1 MEQDYKEYY
10 SNVLKQFKNFNEIE
24 VEVLV
29 KYLAGDN
36 LTQKEIK
43 ELEKIYLKNMWKQ
56 KKDIDEK
63 IETSKIRGL
72 ISCVSF
78 SYNENLEKY
87 MENTYDRNLN
97 VFTELDTFFLLYTK
111 ESEEIFR
118 KIESR
123 YSNINIIGVL
133 VTDYT
138 FLSIQNSINKM
149 LKKLKLDKSNCIIDI
164 TLGMKMITI
173 CLYKLAV
180 ENEIKAINWQEI
192 QVQNAK
198 TSGIKNFPFNSK
210 LNIMIEPRKEN
221 MKMYVEIN
229 DLLEKYN
236 FDGVASFY
244 NRLNNEDMQ
253 FFYTNLAKLFSFEVM
268 INLDYTIFY
277 KRVEE
282 FFINLCEKK
291 EFKREFKIQ
300 VRNFLIEFLRV
311 IVIDE
316 DDGELIEYPWL
327 DSFLKIFQITE
338 EDIYSEDCYLSE
350 NKKCI
355 YFYFV
360 LKYFE
365 AKIKASSEENYYY
378 TKFIND
384 IKKNIVVELD
394 IDDKEKENK
403 FMKENG
409 EIEDLFEIDLNR
421 HLKEMSP
428 EFSLKENL
436 NGEFYFKNNEIYIE
450 KYNLKIDI
458 TGDKRLK
465 FLNNKGSDLIREI
478 LENPREKVEK
488 DILFKKLAKYKA
500 GESEENRQNR
510 FRKNLTTFKTKVEAL
525 NKAIK
530 EIGKEQGLE
539 LDSII
544 LYDKNKRFYGKSDY
558 SHAFYVNS
566 KYYILM

>member
-1 MEQDYKEYY
+1 MEEDYN
-10 SNVLKQFKNFNEIE
+10 NVLKQFEDCNDDEKKALKRYLEEKNLAELEIE
-24 VEVLV
+24 
-29 KYLAGDN
+29 
-36 LTQKEIK
+36 Q
-43 ELEKIYLKNMWKQ
+43 LEKIYLRNMENQ
-56 KKDIDEK
+56 KAKIEEK
-63 IETSKIRGL
+63 IDTSKIKGL

-78 SYNENLEKY
+78 SYNENPKKY
-87 MENTYDRNLN
+87 MENTYDRNIN
-97 VFTELDTFFLLYTK
+97 IFSNIDTFFLLYTEQSK
-111 ESEEIFR
+111 KIFDR
-118 KIESR
+118 IKDV
-123 YSNINIIGVL
+123 YKNINIIGVL

-138 FLSIQNSINKM
+138 FLSIQNSINET
-149 LKKLKLDKSNCIIDI
+149 LKKLKLDKNNCIIDI

-180 ENEIKAINWQEI
+180 ETEIKAINWQEI
-192 QVQNAK
+192 QVQNFK
-198 TSGIKNFPFNSK
+198 TSRVRNFPFNSK

-221 MKMYVEIN
+221 MKMYAEIN

-253 FFYTNLAKLFSFEVM
+253 FFYKNLAKLFSFEVM
-268 INLDYTIFY
+268 INLDYTLFY

-282 FFINLCEKK
+282 FFVNLCEKK
-291 EFKREFKIQ
+291 EYKREFKIQ
-300 VRNFLIEFLRV
+300 VRNFLINFLRAVV
-311 IVIDE
+311 INE
-316 DDGELIEYPWL
+316 DGDFIEYPWL
-327 DSFLKIFQITE
+327 DSFLKLFQITE
-338 EDIYSEDCYLSE
+338 EDIYGDDSYL
-350 NKKCI
+350 NKYKEHI

-360 LKYFE
+360 LKYFQ
-365 AKIKASSEENYYY
+365 AKMKVNSEENYYY

-384 IKKNIVVELD
+384 IKKNIVAELD
-394 IDDKEKENK
+394 VDDKEKENK

-409 EIEDLFEIDLNR
+409 EIEELFEIDLNQA
-421 HLKEMSP
+421 LKEMTP
-428 EFSLKENL
+428 ELSLKENL
-436 NGEFYFKNNEIYIE
+436 NGEFYFKNNVIYIE

-478 LENPREKVEK
+478 LETPREKIEK
-488 DILFKKLAKYKA
+488 DILFKKLAKYNV

-510 FRKNLTTFKTKVEAL
+510 FRKNLTTFKNKVEIL

-539 LDSII
+539 LDNII
-544 LYDKNKRFYGKSDY
+544 LYEKNKRFYGKSDY

>member
-1 MEQDYKEYY
+1 MEEDYKEYY
-10 SNVLKQFKNFNEIE
+10 TNILKQFKNFTEDE
-24 VEVLV
+24 TEVLV

-78 SYNENLEKY
+78 SYNETLEKY
-87 MENTYDRNLN
+87 KENTYDRNLN
-97 VFTELDTFFLLYTK
+97 IFTELDTFFLLYTK
-111 ESEEIFR
+111 ETEENFK

-123 YSNINIIGVL
+123 YSNVNVIGVL

-138 FLSIQNSINKM
+138 FLSIQNGINEI
-149 LKKLKLDKSNCIIDI
+149 LKKLKLDKNNCIIDI

-192 QVQNAK
+192 QVKNFK
-198 TSGIKNFPFNSK
+198 TPGVKNFPFNSK

-221 MKMYVEIN
+221 MKMYAEIN

-253 FFYTNLAKLFSFEVM
+253 FFYKNLAKLFSFEVM
-268 INLDYTIFY
+268 INLDYTLFY

-282 FFINLCEKK
+282 FFVNLCEKK
-291 EFKREFKIQ
+291 EYKREFKIQ
-300 VRNFLIEFLRV
+300 VRNFLINFLRV
-311 IVIDE
+311 IVINE
-316 DDGELIEYPWL
+316 DGDFIEYPWL
-327 DSFLKIFQITE
+327 DSFLKLFQITE
-338 EDIYSEDCYLSE
+338 EDIYSDDSYLNE
-350 NKKCI
+350 YKEHI

-360 LKYFE
+360 LKYFQ
-365 AKIKASSEENYYY
+365 AKMKVNSEENYYY

-384 IKKNIVVELD
+384 IKKNIVAELD
-394 IDDKEKENK
+394 VDDKEKENK

-409 EIEDLFEIDLNR
+409 EIEELFEIDLNQA
-421 HLKEMSP
+421 LKEMTP
-428 EFSLKENL
+428 ELSLKENL
-436 NGEFYFKNNEIYIE
+436 NGEFYFKNNVIYIE

-478 LENPREKVEK
+478 LETPREKIEK
-488 DILFKKLAKYKA
+488 DILFKKLAKYNV

-510 FRKNLTTFKTKVEAL
+510 FRKNLTTFKNKVETL
-525 NKAIK
+525 NKTIK

-539 LDSII
+539 LDNII
-544 LYDKNKRFYGKSDY
+544 LYEKNKRFYGKSDY